1 MAIIY
6 PVHLKGMTTG
16 AMRQIK
22 QHGST
27 TAAGGWHSMDTL
39 YELAADTNI
48 YLSTREPLGKY
59 MTALA
64 QAKED
69 AKEMTEALLKNTNA
83 MVEQARESHKQ
94 MSDINGKLRDGAE
107 KLGLAIEKF
116 NKVAGNTNFAET
128 AKQAESLVTSLERLA
143 ALEASG
149 MLVTKI
155 AYALGVTRQTVYNW
169 FTGSEV
175 FVAYRH
181 RVELLLKIMQ
191 TSNTADE
198 AWRRICHEY
207 NLKP

>member
-1 MAIIY
+1 
-6 PVHLKGMTTG
+6 
-16 AMRQIK
+16 
-22 QHGST
+22 
-27 TAAGGWHSMDTL
+27 MDRI
-39 YELAADTNI
+39 YELATSTTI
-48 YLSTREPLGKY
+48 YLEPREPLGQY

-128 AKQAESLVTSLERLA
+128 AKQAESLVNSLERLA

-149 MLVTKI
+149 VLDKVMK
-155 AYALGVTRQTVYNW
+155 AMA
-169 FTGSEV
+169 
-175 FVAYRH
+175 
-181 RVELLLKIMQ
+181 K
-191 TSNTADE
+191 
-198 AWRRICHEY
+198 
-207 NLKP
+207 